1 MDILKLYSFFYSL
14 ILSFSFLLTEL
25 YVMLDTNI
33 YFENMIFFN
42 ISNGVDT
49 QFLFYIKFEMHFLL
63 NFYIFDPT
71 QTPSQSWP
79 STLLLLISE
88 SGENVG

>member
-1 MDILKLYSFFYSL
+1 
-14 ILSFSFLLTEL
+14 
-25 YVMLDTNI
+25 MLDTNI
-33 YFENMIFFN
+33 YFGNMIFFN

-71 QTPSQSWP
+71 QTK
-79 STLLLLISE
+79 L
-88 SGENVG
+88 